1 MENLERLLYL
11 FSPGSEFAS
20 LIGTEKP
27 LSWSLG
33 RRRTFMAKFNFGT
46 NANKAVV
53 SERSIEVLSD
63 ILANA
68 GLGECIITSTS
79 RTPADQARVMFDNI
93 VKHGVAAQKA
103 LYAAAGDKV
112 IDVYSSSKKA
122 GKNATQIKAAMEK
135 EIIKIGP
142 GKVSRHCAD
151 PAVLNVVDIAPSSIL
166 NKQAFEDAV
175 DSAIEHGKVSKFIMP
190 PTDPAYH
197 LEIPQG

>member
-1 MENLERLLYL
+1 
-11 FSPGSEFAS
+11 
-20 LIGTEKP
+20 
-27 LSWSLG
+27 
-33 RRRTFMAKFNFGT
+33 MAKFNFGT

-135 EIIKIGP
+135 EIMKIGP